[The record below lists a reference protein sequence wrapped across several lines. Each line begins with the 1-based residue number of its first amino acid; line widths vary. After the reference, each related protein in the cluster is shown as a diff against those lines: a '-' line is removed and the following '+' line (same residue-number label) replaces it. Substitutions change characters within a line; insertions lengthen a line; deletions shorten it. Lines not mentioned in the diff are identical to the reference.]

1 MDKLRQC
8 NICSAVMTIIKT
20 LMACDDAVFKNDD
33 WKDNVW
39 LYPTAISFILS
50 CSTAWLNSP
59 NMRLLKMAMMTM
71 MIPLSLWIV
80 NKYNHGGIFFA
91 LLVKYLHFF
100 TSTTTDWK
108 IFAPQLFSTLN
119 ILSLSFVKLLHIR
132 EGSRKKKN
140 VFFQAWR
147 KRQTMYL
154 IKPGSHS
161 RSTDFEFWFPT
172 DYKIFPPGSNS
183 SVMAHNVSDIS
194 TNGSAH
200 TIIEKCTES
209 KTSGE

>member
-1 MDKLRQC
+1 MDKSGQC
-8 NICSAVMTIIKT
+8 NICSAVMTINKT

-59 NMRLLKMAMMTM
+59 NMRLLKMATMTR

-80 NKYNHGGIFFA
+80 NKWWDFFA
-91 LLVKYLHFF
+91 LLVKYLPFF
-100 TSTTTDWK
+100 TSTTTDWNF
-108 IFAPQLFSTLN
+108 FAPQLFPNWTYCHYHLWN
-119 ILSLSFVKLLHIR
+119 CYILVK
-132 EGSRKKKN
+132 GPGKKN

-147 KRQTMYL
+147 KRQTIL
-154 IKPGSHS
+154 LNKPGSNS
-161 RSTDFEFWFPT
+161 RSTDFEFWFPS

-183 SVMAHNVSDIS
+183 SVMAHNVSSIS

-200 TIIEKCTES
+200 TIFLHRVKNIRWV
-209 KTSGE
+209 GLF